1 MARNSEI
8 TLEQIFKEGRIN
20 LENDDYN
27 CVICSFP
34 LFDGLQCKRG
44 HGACKSCWEK
54 IIGENGKK
62 ECHSCRISIKSLDDL
77 SKNLYLE
84 KEIFKQKVS
93 CLNNGREKFGNTLV
107 IKSDGGCKRQ
117 DIPIEKLLHHIK
129 NECGYLLIDCK
140 YSRDCKY
147 YKQISLEQH
156 QNECQFMSIHCP
168 GLCGKKDL
176 RMNIIKHLETPN
188 SCKPLISINNSN
200 SNNYNNN
207 NNNNNNNSSD
217 LNGEA
222 IIKLSNQIVEIQK
235 VYQKEI
241 KTIKENSASEI
252 AALQDSL
259 YYSKSRIKN
268 LEDEL
273 EELKDRFSNLESMLN
288 ILDDSTTSRS
298 GTILINGWKMKL
310 KSLDVGDAIVE
321 EEFYIGTN
329 RFYLRVYPFGD
340 SYDNQG
346 YVTVKLGRID
356 GEDYHLDIGLK
367 VAVKGFDMKK
377 KVLLSYY
384 PGDIAH
390 NIDQLIETYQTS
402 KEFKIVLHFKV
413 DLKPKIK

>member
-1 MARNSEI
+1 MVRNSEI

-27 CVICSFP
+27 CLICSFP

-84 KEIFKQKVS
+84 KEIFKQKVA

-168 GLCGKKDL
+168 ALCGKKDS
-176 RMNIIKHLETPN
+176 RMNINKHLETPN

-200 SNNYNNN
+200 SNSNGSG
-207 NNNNNNNSSD
+207 SS
-217 LNGEA
+217 NGNGNGKDEES
-222 IIKLSNQIVEIQK
+222 IIKLSNSIVEIQK
-235 VYQKEI
+235 SYQNQI
-241 KTIKENSASEI
+241 KKIKENSESEI
-252 AALQDSL
+252 AALKDSL

-268 LEDEL
+268 LEDEV
-273 EELKDRFSNLESMLN
+273 EELKDRFSTLESM
-288 ILDDSTTSRS
+288 ISKLDDSATSRS
-298 GTILINGWKMKL
+298 GTILINAWRMKL
-310 KSLDVGDAIVE
+310 KSLDVGDSIVE
-321 EEFYIGTN
+321 EQFYIGTN
-329 RFYLRVYPFGD
+329 RFYIRIYPFGD
-340 SYDNQG
+340 SYDNEG

-367 VAVKGFDMKK
+367 VSIKGFNNKK

-390 NIDQLIETYQTS
+390 NIDQLVETWETS
-402 KEFKIVLHFKV
+402 KEFKMILHFKV